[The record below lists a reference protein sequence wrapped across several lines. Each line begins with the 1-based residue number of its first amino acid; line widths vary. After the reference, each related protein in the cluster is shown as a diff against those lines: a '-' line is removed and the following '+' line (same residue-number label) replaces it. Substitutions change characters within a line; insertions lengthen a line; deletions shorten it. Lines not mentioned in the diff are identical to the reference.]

1 MISGRG
7 GDTLR
12 RALSAADTVRRCRP
26 TRVVEAATEVGLM
39 VEDEDEEQDSLLASG
54 SERQQARHT
63 RAAGPCLVL
72 IAIVGAALWASLASR
87 SGASH
92 LEADFGWLAAAD
104 GQSAVRSAGSGA
116 DAHPSLPVQRSPPSV
131 ARHAAGAPEG
141 SRAHCVLV
149 LDLHACE
156 CFAAQPATIQRTDQA
171 RRASRDAAGQAPRAC
186 LASCHGRGVCN
197 HQTGQCNCEAGRNG
211 TTCESLNPRPCN
223 GPHDGLWVAS
233 HCAGECDHATG
244 FCWCPGKL
252 GLRPMGESCQPRYM
266 PLQVRPQRR
275 QTATAAL
282 PPCPLPLTLTG
293 ANPVPFPL
301 GAQPLPLPRRSHPSS
316 PFSSALTL
324 FKDEVAVPCPTPP
337 LPAPPPPCSAHPFTP
352 SPSPSTCPPFPA
364 HPSIPQ
370 AFAALGLPPD
380 LHHPALR
387 PNGTQARL
395 GMEGREGHAARV
407 QAGQLLATLRAS
419 LVADPHTRAT
429 LIRSFWFGSAESAA
443 AAGGGAGS
451 SRGHVP
457 GGRAAAGAALAV
469 HISGDGEAGLPQ
481 AVPLPAATRGAE
493 QVSTTIRA

>member
-1 MISGRG
+1 
-7 GDTLR
+7 
-12 RALSAADTVRRCRP
+12 
-26 TRVVEAATEVGLM
+26 M

-211 TTCESLNPRPCN
+211 TACESLNPRPCN

-266 PLQVRPQRR
+266 PLQVRLQRR
-275 QTATAAL
+275 QTAAAAL
-282 PPCPLPLTLTG
+282 PPCPLPLTLTRRPSR
-293 ANPVPFPL
+293 PVLPRRSAPSPSPALTPLLPFPL
-301 GAQPLPLPRRSHPSS
+301 GTNPLQRRSRCSMPNPTPSGSTASLLRSPLPPVSVPLHVPPFSRPSLPSHRRLPRSAFLPTCTIRRCAQTGHRRGSGWREGKATPLGYRRGSYWPRCAPASS
-316 PFSSALTL
+316 PTH
-324 FKDEVAVPCPTPP
+324 T
-337 LPAPPPPCSAHPFTP
+337 PAPH
-352 SPSPSTCPPFPA
+352 
-364 HPSIPQ
+364 
-370 AFAALGLPPD
+370 
-380 LHHPALR
+380 
-387 PNGTQARL
+387 
-395 GMEGREGHAARV
+395 
-407 QAGQLLATLRAS
+407 
-419 LVADPHTRAT
+419 
-429 LIRSFWFGSAESAA
+429 
-443 AAGGGAGS
+443 
-451 SRGHVP
+451 
-457 GGRAAAGAALAV
+457 
-469 HISGDGEAGLPQ
+469 
-481 AVPLPAATRGAE
+481 
-493 QVSTTIRA
+493 